1 MLPDDLR
8 CEIALDA
15 FGAGVP
21 VGDDAV
27 GIEHVQGVVPHALDE
42 MLEAALGAFA
52 LGGLL
57 DQPRIGRRQL
67 RRAYADLAFQ
77 ALLALP
83 QRLFGA
89 PPARDLVLRGAVEL
103 GLVDGDR
110 GLDGDGRHDTLGA
123 IVENAGL
130 GMTEEQPAQNLAGA
144 RDHRHREIAAYRQMT
159 LGHAEIGL
167 VLAEA
172 RILGDVGRADDA
184 LAVEG
189 GREHR
194 GVARHR
200 ELGESFARRAGQ
212 GVERVGLALVVDHV
226 VEERP
231 EGCARQPRGRI
242 GDDLDGPVEFDLRRH
257 RRADLVQQ
265 LEGLGLFLEK
275 PRRLPPH
282 AGHVKIGLDPRQKLA
297 GGERLD
303 QVIGGTG
310 PQPAHLGFLAGA
322 GGEQDDRR
330 IPDRLVLAHCRQ
342 KAEAVEARH
351 HDVGQDEVG
360 LQGARRGQRRLAV
373 GRALDPIAGGA
384 QQALDVVAHV
394 EIVVGQQNEMI
405 LALLRQLGQVLQFRH
420 RRLCR
425 QPGIG
430 HRRASSSPPAHR
442 PAPARRPVRSRGRPA
457 RGRREDGRCPAA
469 GER

>member
-1 MLPDDLR
+1 MR
-8 CEIALDA
+8 S
-15 FGAGVP
+15 
-21 VGDDAV
+21 
-27 GIEHVQGVVPHALDE
+27 
-42 MLEAALGAFA
+42 
-52 LGGLL
+52 
-57 DQPRIGRRQL
+57 
-67 RRAYADLAFQ
+67 
-77 ALLALP
+77 
-83 QRLFGA
+83 
-89 PPARDLVLRGAVEL
+89 ARSSKTPGC
-103 GLVDGDR
+103 
-110 GLDGDGRHDTLGA
+110 
-123 IVENAGL
+123 
-130 GMTEEQPAQNLAGA
+130 GMAEEQPAQNLAGA
-144 RDHRHREIAAYRQMT
+144 RDHRHREVAAHRQMT

-200 ELGESFARRAGQ
+200 EFREGLARRAGQ

-231 EGCARQPRGRI
+231 EGRARQPGGRI

-257 RRADLVQQ
+257 RRADLVEH
-265 LEGLGLFLEK
+265 LEDLGLFLEK
-275 PRRLPPH
+275 PRRLATH
-282 AGHVKIGLDPRQKLA
+282 ACHVKIGLDPRQKLA

-303 QVIGGTG
+303 QVIVGAG
-310 PQPAHLGFLAGA
+310 PQPVHLGFLAGA

-330 IPDRLVLAHCRQ
+330 IPGRLVRAHCRQ
-342 KAEAVEARH
+342 KAEAVEPRH

-373 GRALDPIAGGA
+373 GRALDPVAGGA

-394 EIVVGQQNEMI
+394 EIVVGQQNEMV
-405 LALLRQLGQVLQFRH
+405 LAVLRQLGQVLQFRH
-420 RRLCR
+420 RRR
-425 QPGIG
+425 VGSRAR

-457 RGRREDGRCPAA
+457 RGRREDGRCRAA